1 MLFFWTNDAE
11 FRQEGNI
18 LKRLHVL
25 AVVLVLLALV
35 VSSVSAH
42 VIIEPPPFPD
52 SAPGGGVSAE
62 EGKASPILFRHGAVI
77 VEGTDGSDP
86 PYSSPIRCRV
96 RWRVSSWWPI
106 LVEWRWYDH
115 IDKRP
120 KQARSYHQRYY
131 GWITALLSVV
141 PRKVI
146 TAKW

>member
-1 MLFFWTNDAE
+1 MAGISYRTVLVAIFPSFAPSFGVETRARSLFMLFFWTNDAE

-96 RWRVSSWWPI
+96 RWRVSS
-106 LVEWRWYDH
+106 
-115 IDKRP
+115 
-120 KQARSYHQRYY
+120 
-131 GWITALLSVV
+131 
-141 PRKVI
+141 
-146 TAKW
+146 